1 MERGYISINP
11 EDILVAKERLHS
23 SARNAFSGK
32 ITKIIEENGLVQ
44 LEVESEETFR
54 VQITRL
60 SFHEMGLTL
69 GSQVFVIF
77 KASSVHVL

>member
-11 EDILVAKERLHS
+11 EDIIVAKKRLQS
-23 SARNAFSGK
+23 SARNVFAGK
-32 ITKIIEENGLVQ
+32 ISKIIEENGLVQ
-44 LEVESEETFR
+44 LEVQAEENFR

-69 GSQVFVIF
+69 GSQVFVVF